1 MTNRSSSTSSSSAVV
16 GVAVAAEAV
25 PVPVLVGGGHK
36 KFLRQ
41 IISLTYGY
49 ALPWN
54 FRQRLSWML
63 LEVYMTNIKSAH
75 SWCSQARPWHLELA
89 SCARHSA
96 RWNVWCWSPDQSQ
109 RPKNWNGPRCLNF
122 SGELPSPTYPT
133 QWEGKLIFL
142 TALWMRYAT
151 SRKKKPFRKNKDR
164 PKNQRLRSGV
174 TI

>member
-1 MTNRSSSTSSSSAVV
+1 
-16 GVAVAAEAV
+16 
-25 PVPVLVGGGHK
+25 
-36 KFLRQ
+36 
-41 IISLTYGY
+41 
-49 ALPWN
+49 
-54 FRQRLSWML
+54 ML

-109 RPKNWNGPRCLNF
+109 HPKNWNGPRCLNF

-164 PKNQRLRSGV
+164 PKNQRWEAGWPCKKLDLYLKVDEKPWHLTTAEHSSHNKILRCNITKKDTKSLNNSG
-174 TI
+174 